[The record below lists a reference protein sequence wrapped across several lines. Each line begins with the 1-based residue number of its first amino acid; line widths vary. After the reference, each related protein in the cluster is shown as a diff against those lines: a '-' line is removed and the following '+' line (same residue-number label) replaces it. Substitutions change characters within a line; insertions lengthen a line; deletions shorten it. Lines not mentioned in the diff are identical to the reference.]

1 MIIGVDFDGT
11 LCRNKFPEIGEA
23 NTELISQLKEARENG
38 DTVILTTCRCD
49 ERLQEAVDWCRDQ
62 GLEFDLVNENTP
74 ALIEKY
80 GGDCRKICCDIL
92 LDDKAVPFTFGE
104 RLDLKRK
111 AKEDGTMETRKT
123 PERDIRQLRSVCT
136 QFETREDD
144 GAPHISGYFAVFNS
158 DYEIGPGMS
167 ESVAPGAFSKTLGGD
182 IRALTNHD
190 TTLVLGRNTAGTL
203 ELREDSHGLWGD
215 IRINPNDSDA
225 MNTYERV
232 KRGDVDQCS
241 FGFDIIA
248 EETEFRDDGSVH
260 WTIREVE
267 LFEVSV
273 CTFPAYKETN
283 VSARSA
289 QRDQLVAERLADWKQ
304 ARKAKLLRQSA
315 G

>member
-11 LCRNKFPEIGEA
+11 LCRNKFPEIGDA

-38 DTVILTTCRCD
+38 DTVILTTCRRD
-49 ERLQEAVDWCRDQ
+49 ERLHEAVDWCRDQ

-203 ELREDSHGLWGD
+203 EIREDSHGLWGD

>member
-38 DTVILTTCRCD
+38 DTVILCTCRR
-49 ERLQEAVDWCRDQ
+49 EEQLQEAVDWCRDQ
-62 GLEFDLVNENTP
+62 GLEFDLVNENAP
-74 ALIEKY
+74 DVIEQF
-80 GGDCRKICCDIL
+80 GGDCRKIFCNIL
-92 LDDKAVPFTFGE
+92 VDDRAVPFTFGE

-123 PERDIRQLRSVCT
+123 PERDLRQLRSVCT

-144 GAPHISGYFAVFNS
+144 GAPHISGYFAVFGS

-167 ESVAPGAFSKTLGGD
+167 ESIAAGAFSKTLGGD

-215 IRINPNDSDA
+215 VRINPNDSDA

-241 FGFDIIA
+241 FGFNIVD

-289 QRDQLVAERLADWKQ
+289 QRDQLMAERLADWKK
-304 ARKAKLLRQSA
+304 ARKAKLLRQNA
-315 G
+315 D

>member
-11 LCRNKFPEIGEA
+11 LCRNAFPDIGEP
-23 NTELISQLKEARENG
+23 NTELIGQLKEARENG
-38 DTVILTTCRCD
+38 DTLILNTCRCG
-49 ERLQEAVDWCRDQ
+49 ERLQEAVDWCREQ
-62 GLEFDLVNENTP
+62 GLEFDLVNENLP

-92 LDDKAVPFTFGE
+92 LDDHAVPFTFGE
-104 RLDLKRK
+104 RLELTRR

-123 PERDIRQLRSVCT
+123 PERDLRQLRSVCT

-167 ESVAPGAFSKTLGGD
+167 ESVATGAFSKTLGGD

-203 ELREDSHGLWGD
+203 ELREDTHGLWGD

-241 FGFDIIA
+241 FGFNIVA

-289 QRDQLVAERLADWKQ
+289 QRDQLMADRLADWKE
-304 ARKAKLLRQSA
+304 ARKAKLLRQGA
-315 G
+315 D

>member
-23 NTELISQLKEARENG
+23 NAELISQLKEARENG

-62 GLEFDLVNENTP
+62 GLEFDLVNENVP
-74 ALIEKY
+74 ELVEKY

-104 RLDLKRK
+104 RLELTRK
-111 AKEDGTMETRKT
+111 AKEDGTMESRKT
-123 PERDIRQLRSVCT
+123 PERDLRQLRSVCT

-144 GAPHISGYFAVFNS
+144 GAPHISGYFAVFGS

-167 ESVAPGAFSKTLGGD
+167 ESIAAGAFSKTLGGD
-182 IRALTNHD
+182 VRALTNHD

-203 ELREDSHGLWGD
+203 ELKEDSHGLWGD

-241 FGFDIIA
+241 FGFNIVD

-289 QRDQLVAERLADWKQ
+289 QRDQLMAERLADWKE
-304 ARKAKLLRQSA
+304 ARKARLLRQSA
-315 G
+315 D

>member
-23 NTELISQLKEARENG
+23 NAELISQLKEARENG

-62 GLEFDLVNENTP
+62 GLEFDLVNENVP
-74 ALIEKY
+74 ELVEKY

-104 RLDLKRK
+104 RLELTRK

-123 PERDIRQLRSVCT
+123 PERDLRQLRSVCT

-144 GAPHISGYFAVFNS
+144 GAPHISGYFAVFGS

-167 ESVAPGAFSKTLGGD
+167 ESIAAGAFSKTLGGD
-182 IRALTNHD
+182 VRALTNHD

-241 FGFDIIA
+241 FGFNIVD

-289 QRDQLVAERLADWKQ
+289 QRDQMMAERLADWKE
-304 ARKAKLLRQSA
+304 ARKARLLRQSA
-315 G
+315 D

>member
-1 MIIGVDFDGT
+1 MIIVVDFDGT
-11 LCRNKFPEIGEA
+11 LCRSKYPDIGDA
-23 NTELISQLKEARENG
+23 NGALISQLKEARENG
-38 DTVILTTCRCD
+38 DRVILNTCRGGD
-49 ERLQEAVDWCRDQ
+49 LLEQAVVWCRDQ
-62 GLEFDLVNENTP
+62 GLEFDGVNEN
-74 ALIEKY
+74 LQERIDQY
-80 GGDCRKICCDIL
+80 GGDCRKISGDIY
-92 LDDKAVPFTFGE
+92 LDDRAVPFTFGE
-104 RLDLKRK
+104 RCELTRSIL
-111 AKEDGTMETRKT
+111 KEDGNMEKNRG
-123 PERDIRQLRSVCT
+123 RDSRQLRSVCT

-158 DYEIGPGMS
+158 IYEIGPGMS

-203 ELREDSHGLWGD
+203 ELKEDSHGLWAD

-225 MNTYERV
+225 INTYERV

-241 FGFDIIA
+241 FGFNIID

-283 VSARSA
+283 VSAREA
-289 QRDQLVAERLADWKQ
+289 QRDALRADRLKDWKD
-304 ARKAKLLRQSA
+304 ARKAKLQRTDA